1 MISATGPTNVS
12 TINYTGALTPDAL
25 MTYCATRLHNL
36 DTEMQT
42 HFQKQQDYRAASAAL
57 NDLQGLASSWAS
69 GNGFK
74 GSTKEGNEA
83 WDKLHADFTEVYSH
97 LPPDSKEATA
107 IHALEEDVSNK
118 VMTNLGGK
126 EALTKDE
133 AKNFSDRLGSIIK
146 DLSSSAE
153 LDMIGLQSLMS
164 QRQTAIQVCTNLIA
178 SLGESQ
184 KAIAQKV
191 A

>member
-12 TINYTGALTPDAL
+12 TINYTGALTPDDAL

-57 NDLQGLASSWAS
+57 NESPGARLQLGERQWLQRQHQRGQRGVGQAPRRLHGGLFAPSAR
-69 GNGFK
+69 
-74 GSTKEGNEA
+74 
-83 WDKLHADFTEVYSH
+83 L
-97 LPPDSKEATA
+97 KEATA

-133 AKNFSDRLGSIIK
+133 AKNFSDRLGSIIRISRAPP
-146 DLSSSAE
+146 SS
-153 LDMIGLQSLMS
+153 
-164 QRQTAIQVCTNLIA
+164 T
-178 SLGESQ
+178 
-184 KAIAQKV
+184 
-191 A
+191 